1 MAGKRYLPLDVVKA
15 SVWIAPELLERCR
28 NAVVSIGDGYTF
40 TKLLDDALS
49 REVRRLERKHRAGRT
64 FPTRKGE
71 LTRGARARPRNT

>member
-28 NAVVSIGDGYTF
+28 NAVVSIGEGYSF
-40 TKLLDDALS
+40 TRLLDDALS
-49 REVRRLERKHRAGRT
+49 REVRRLERKHRAGRR

-71 LTRGARARPRNT
+71 LTRGARARQRDT

>member
-15 SVWIAPELLERCR
+15 SVWIKPEVLERCR
-28 NAVVSIGDGYTF
+28 NAVVSIGEGYSF
-40 TKLLDDALS
+40 TRLLDDALS

>member
-15 SVWIAPELLERCR
+15 SVWIKPELLERCR
-28 NAVVSIGDGYTF
+28 NAVVFIGEGYTF
-40 TKLLDDALS
+40 TKLLDDALT
-49 REVRRLERKHRAGRT
+49 REVRRLEWKHRVCRT